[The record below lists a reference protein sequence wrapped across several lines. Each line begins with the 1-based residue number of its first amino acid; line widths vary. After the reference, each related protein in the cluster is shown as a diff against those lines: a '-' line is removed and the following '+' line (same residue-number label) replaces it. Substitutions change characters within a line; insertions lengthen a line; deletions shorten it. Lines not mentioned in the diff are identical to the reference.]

1 MNRLKYSI
9 SLIVKVIIKVYL
21 LRVFKVKYVFGD
33 INIKKGNPYFLVGN
47 HVLLL
52 DAFFS
57 NFAIKGYAVPV
68 VNSFVYTNRLQKIVV
83 TKLSD
88 SIVKRKGQSDIQTIR
103 DIKKHIKN
111 GRPVAIYPEGNATY
125 HGDTIESVYSTA
137 KLIKYQKIDVL
148 CVKTKGGYFAKPRWR
163 DKRINRAFIELET
176 FQLFNASEIK
186 EMSVEDIYKKMID
199 SYYQNDYEWN
209 KKEQIEYPGKNRLL
223 GSHRVI
229 YGCPN
234 CNSINQIESYGDSIR
249 CKSCDTIGKINNFG
263 FIENTKFDN
272 FVEWG
277 SYQERILK
285 DNLDLEL
292 HFDIELYKFD
302 LFKFKKYS
310 LGKAR
315 LKYSDGQFLI
325 NSDKISK
332 VFDINRIIGEVYS
345 EAQDFSF
352 DYIDETFMFRS
363 EHPKLLLDITKFN
376 KEE

>member
-1 MNRLKYSI
+1 MNRLKYLI
-9 SLIVKVIIKVYL
+9 SLFVKAIIKLYL

-33 INIKKGNPYFLVGN
+33 INIKKGDPYFLVGN

-68 VNSFVYTNRLQKIVV
+68 VNSFAYTNRLQKIVI
-83 TKLSD
+83 TKLGD
-88 SIVKRKGQSDIQTIR
+88 SIVKRKGQSDIQTIK
-103 DIKKHIKN
+103 DIKKYIKN
-111 GRPVAIYPEGNATY
+111 GRPVAIYPEGNASY
-125 HGDTIESVYSTA
+125 YGDTIESVYSTA
-137 KLIKYQKIDVL
+137 KLIKFQKIDVL

-163 DKRINRAFIELET
+163 NKRIKRASLELET
-176 FQLFNASEIK
+176 FQLFSASELK
-186 EMSVEDIYKKMID
+186 EMSVEDIYKKMTD

-209 KKEQIEYPGKNRLL
+209 KGEQIEYLGNNRLL

-234 CNSINQIESYGDSIR
+234 CNSINHIESYGDSIR
-249 CKSCDTIGKINNFG
+249 CTNCDTIGTINNFG
-263 FIENTKFDN
+263 YIENTKFDN

-292 HFDIELYKFD
+292 HFDIELFKFD
-302 LFKFKKYS
+302 LVKFKRYS
-310 LGKAR
+310 LGKAKFR
-315 LKYSDGQFLI
+315 YNKGRFLVKSSKI
-325 NSDKISK
+325 NKE
-332 VFDINRIIGEVYS
+332 FDINRIKGEVYS

-352 DYIDETFMFRS
+352 DYNDETFMFRS
-363 EHPKLLLDITKFN
+363 EHPKLLLDITKYN